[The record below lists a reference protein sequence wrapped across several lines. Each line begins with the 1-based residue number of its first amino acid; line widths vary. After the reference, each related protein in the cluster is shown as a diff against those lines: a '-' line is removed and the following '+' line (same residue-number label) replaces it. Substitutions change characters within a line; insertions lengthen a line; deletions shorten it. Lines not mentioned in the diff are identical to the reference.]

1 VWVANPAAAECVLV
15 AGCDGGPG
23 DVVDVVETGERCFA
37 CMLGGPDGR
46 DLFMVTARTEEPEQA
61 AAERTG
67 QVLVTTVDVPHAGLP

>member
-1 VWVANPAAAECVLV
+1 MTTGPPRLLL
-15 AGCDGGPG
+15 DGLHFGEGPRLG
-23 DVVDVVETGERCFA
+23 EPGPPRATLARVD
-37 CMLGGPDGR
+37 P